1 MRRRRAEER
10 VLPFSFCVSLIS
22 GANMRGEKVFTKF
35 LNVYKNESPLEA
47 LLRVPFWIFSN
58 GFLQLNKGREDRF
71 TMAGGKK

>member
-1 MRRRRAEER
+1 
-10 VLPFSFCVSLIS
+10 
-22 GANMRGEKVFTKF
+22 MRGEKVFTKF